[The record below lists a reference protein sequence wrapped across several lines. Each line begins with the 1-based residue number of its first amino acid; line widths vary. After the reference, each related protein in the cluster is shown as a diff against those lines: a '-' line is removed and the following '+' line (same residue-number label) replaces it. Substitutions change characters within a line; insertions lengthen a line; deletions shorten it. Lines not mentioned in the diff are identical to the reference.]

1 MEGTISVL
9 CVDDEPAILEISRL
23 FLERSGDIKVQT
35 ARSAPEALNL
45 VKNNKFDVIVSDFE
59 MPEMDGLVLLKIL
72 RGQGDRIPIILF
84 TGKGREW
91 VAMEALNNG
100 ADFYLT
106 KGEDPKLQ
114 FAELRRM
121 IHQAVQRK
129 QVEESLP
136 KYHQKIVD
144 LIHYL
149 PEPTFAI
156 DPDGTVISWNKA
168 METLTGVKAS
178 DMVFKGQYEYALPFY
193 GERRPMLIDLVLKND
208 DTYLNRHFFNIKKED
223 NSLIAETNMARLKG
237 RDVFLWLKATRIYD
251 ENGSLLGAIE
261 SVRDV
266 TDIKISA
273 TRQQKKVEKEQ
284 ATGLLSRFLGKNQ
297 DAWYERG
304 VDLYYRQGRYEEAL
318 QAFERT
324 IEMKEDHA
332 GAWRGKGICLKQ
344 LGRYEEALQAFDRA
358 IELAPDDKDTY
369 YFRGET
375 LEKIGKSRGD
385 IRCYESAIR
394 SFERVIDMDPEN
406 VKAWNYSG
414 LCYKEL
420 GKLQEAKRC
429 FDHAQFLIRRSRDII
444 KRF

>member
-1 MEGTISVL
+1 
-9 CVDDEPAILEISRL
+9 
-23 FLERSGDIKVQT
+23 
-35 ARSAPEALNL
+35 
-45 VKNNKFDVIVSDFE
+45 
-59 MPEMDGLVLLKIL
+59 MPEMDGLVFLKIL
-72 RGQGDRIPIILF
+72 RAEGDSIPIIIF

-100 ADFYLT
+100 ADFYLI

-121 IHQAVQRK
+121 IHQAVQRR
-129 QVEESLP
+129 QVEESIP
-136 KYHQKIVD
+136 VHHQKLVD
-144 LIHYL
+144 LIHYI

-156 DPDGTVISWNKA
+156 DPDGLVISWNKA

-178 DMVFKGQYEYALPFY
+178 DILFKGQYEYAMAFY

-208 DTYLNRHFFNIKKED
+208 EAYLNRHYFNIKRD
-223 NSLIAETNMARLKG
+223 DSSVVAETNLARLKG
-237 RDVFLWLKATRIYD
+237 KEVFLWLKATRIYD
-251 ENGSLLGAIE
+251 SSGNLLGAIE

-266 TDIKISA
+266 TDIKMSA
-273 TRQQKKVEKEQ
+273 DRQQKKVEKEQ
-284 ATGLLSRFLGKNQ
+284 SPGILSRFLGKNQ
-297 DAWYERG
+297 DAWYDRG

-318 QAFERT
+318 ACFDRT
-324 IEMKEDHA
+324 IEMKEEHA
-332 GAWRGKGICLKQ
+332 GAWKGKGICLKE
-344 LGRYEEALQAFDRA
+344 LGRNEEALQCFVRA
-358 IELAPDDKDTY
+358 IALAPADPDCY

-375 LEKIGKSRGD
+375 LEKIGKARGD
-385 IRCYESAIR
+385 VRCFEGAIK

-429 FDHAQFLIRRSRDII
+429 FDHAQFLIRRSRDIV